1 MSKEK
6 NTQVVTRKIQILP
19 VDSDHEKIFDLA
31 KEQTEN
37 EIKKLK
43 SEIRKA
49 KDEQTKINHKNKI
62 RELELTLEKAFNE
75 NKPTQ
80 KMINNYVYGLLRDCM
95 KSEAQMKNY
104 ILSNMF
110 SVLIHEKDDWELAK
124 EHTREI
130 CKSGLRVNGSKKGN
144 LYENVDIDMPIG
156 SYGTRFGKELSKKF
170 FDSVNKGLLY
180 GKCSLPTYKMDSPLT
195 VAKSEM
201 GFTHGYDSF
210 EELAEHINDKDCK
223 MFFDFGGNG
232 KPTIAKFK
240 IIIGNKKEQ
249 KNEKELRTT
258 LLRLYSGEYKYCGS
272 SIQFNK
278 NGKKIILNLSLEI
291 PNKKRELDEN
301 VVVGVD
307 LGLAIPAM
315 CALNNSEKIKE
326 SIGSF
331 NDFQRVRTQMN
342 KQRERLQSNMKYSK
356 GGHGRKRKMQ
366 AMEKYRNREH
376 NFAQTYNHMVSKRV
390 VDFAIKNNAKY
401 INIEDLSSVKKNRDK
416 KDESQKQN
424 KVLNNWT
431 YYMLAEYITYK
442 AGMNG
447 IEVRKVNPMYT
458 SQTCHCCGNL
468 EKGQRVSQAEF
479 ICKNPD
485 CREYN
490 KVQNADFN
498 AARNISMSTDFVKEK
513 KTKVA
518 QVV

>member
-6 NTQVVTRKIQILP
+6 DTQVVTRKIQILP

-49 KDEQTKINHKNKI
+49 KDEQTKSNYKNKI
-62 RELELTLEKAFNE
+62 KELESTLEKAFNE
-75 NKPTQ
+75 DKPTQ

-104 ILSNMF
+104 VLSNMF
-110 SVLIHEKDDWELAK
+110 YVLIQEKDNWDLAWEHVNAVAN
-124 EHTREI
+124 
-130 CKSGLRVNGSKKGN
+130 SGFRVKGSKNGS
-144 LYENVDIDMPIG
+144 LYDDTDIEMPIG
-156 SYGTRFGKELSKKF
+156 SYGVSFSMELKRIFK
-170 FDSVNKGLLY
+170 DSVKKGLLY
-180 GKCSLPTYKMDSPLT
+180 GKCSLPTYKMDSPFT
-195 VAKSEM
+195 VAKAHM

-232 KPTIAKFK
+232 KPTIARFK

-307 LGLAIPAM
+307 
-315 CALNNSEKIKE
+315 
-326 SIGSF
+326 
-331 NDFQRVRTQMN
+331 
-342 KQRERLQSNMKYSK
+342 
-356 GGHGRKRKMQ
+356 
-366 AMEKYRNREH
+366 
-376 NFAQTYNHMVSKRV
+376 
-390 VDFAIKNNAKY
+390 
-401 INIEDLSSVKKNRDK
+401 
-416 KDESQKQN
+416 
-424 KVLNNWT
+424 
-431 YYMLAEYITYK
+431 
-442 AGMNG
+442 
-447 IEVRKVNPMYT
+447 
-458 SQTCHCCGNL
+458 
-468 EKGQRVSQAEF
+468 
-479 ICKNPD
+479 
-485 CREYN
+485 
-490 KVQNADFN
+490 
-498 AARNISMSTDFVKEK
+498 
-513 KTKVA
+513 
-518 QVV
+518 